1 MKVLI
6 NKCNHGFTLSQ
17 RQMALFPNV
26 SLDEINRTDK
36 RLIKSFE
43 DGDQR
48 GDGGS
53 TLRVVEIPEGASYV
67 ITEKD
72 GFETLFWS
80 ESEISAL

>member
-1 MKVLI
+1 MKLII

-26 SLDEINRTDK
+26 APSEVDRSDPMLV
-36 RLIKSFE
+36 KSFE

-53 TLRVVEIPEGASYV
+53 TLRLVEIP
-67 ITEKD
+67 D
-72 GFETLFWS
+72 GSFYKISENDGIETLYWS
-80 ESEISAL
+80 ASEVNSI